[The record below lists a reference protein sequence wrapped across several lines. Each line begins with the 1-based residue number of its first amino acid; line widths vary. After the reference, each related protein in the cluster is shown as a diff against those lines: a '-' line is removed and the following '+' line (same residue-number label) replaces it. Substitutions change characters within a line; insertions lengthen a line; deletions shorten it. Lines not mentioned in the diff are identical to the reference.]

1 MSMRVAGKIVHVAR
15 VTSCQFDYFNLFYM
29 KFKFLLSAGCSL
41 IILSKAVSAQNLSE
55 LVTLLDSGGMNQRT
69 EARNSIQQLLTNSTA
84 PTADLNARIV
94 LEQEALQLLQSDLSH
109 PAQAW
114 LLRMLELTGSEASI
128 PVIAS
133 YLNSPDTELRD
144 CARRALVANPA
155 PEANAV
161 LYQAMLRS
169 SDAEKRAYING
180 FAFRGDARAAKA
192 IVPLLKSDDADTVV
206 QAANAL
212 ALLGESSVYSEL
224 NLARTNAPDG
234 SRAAIELAM
243 LATGADASTCKSLI
257 SSAANVGV
265 AEAAFVALISKDTT
279 EAVSVLQAAVDEA
292 PSPLRSAMLGTAM
305 TTPALQ
311 VILLKNLGSRTP
323 EDQLIILSGILEQKI
338 TSAETSV
345 IALLSSEDLAVRK
358 QAIFTLGVIGGS
370 ASFSTLYALFLN
382 EFEKDVSNALAM
394 LDIATI
400 DNELFK
406 IVEKSPDH
414 KQLSSATQL
423 LAMRNAEGA
432 TELLNRMIAP
442 ANSDDLRVECM
453 KALEVLGTVETCQAM
468 AQFIVSGDSV
478 KRPAQKSLKR
488 LCLNYGDPDHLWN
501 SVFVPAL
508 NTAANDAIRADL
520 LVIADAVAGDELL
533 AYIQKKILDTESSL
547 RPTVLKTLQRWPN
560 MEASEVW
567 LELISMPN
575 VSASDIKAAQSG
587 LGRMVK
593 SKEVE
598 GWEKL
603 KLDQIVVA
611 VEKAPTPEF
620 KKAMVNLYL
629 KPNGYIQHY
638 LHDAFEQFANDLD
651 ISSEVSAVL
660 AMVPESKV
668 RRKR

>member
-1 MSMRVAGKIVHVAR
+1 MRVAGKIVHVVR

-29 KFKFLLSAGCSL
+29 KFKFLLSAVCSL
-41 IILSKAVSAQNLSE
+41 STLSIALSAQNLSE
-55 LVTLLDSGGMNQRT
+55 LVTLLDSGEMNQRT

-84 PTADLNARIV
+84 PTADASARMV

-109 PAQAW
+109 SAQVW

-128 PVIAS
+128 PVIAG

-169 SDAEKRAYING
+169 SDAEKRAYIDG
-180 FAFRGDARAAKA
+180 FAFRGDGRAAKA
-192 IVPLLKSDDADTVV
+192 IVPLLKSDDADTIAL
-206 QAANAL
+206 AANAL
-212 ALLGESSVYSEL
+212 ALLGVSSVYSEL
-224 NLARTNAPDG
+224 KLARTNAPEG

-243 LATGADASTCKSLI
+243 LALGADASTCKSLI

-265 AEAAFVALISKDTT
+265 AEAAFVALIKKDTT
-279 EAVSVLQAAVDEA
+279 EAVAVLQAVVDEA
-292 PSPLRSAMLGTAM
+292 PSPLRTAMLGTAM
-305 TTPALQ
+305 TAPALQ
-311 VILLKNLGSRTP
+311 VNLLKNLDSRTP

-338 TSAETSV
+338 TSAEASV
-345 IALLSSEDLAVRK
+345 IALLSSEVQAIRK

-370 ASFSTLYALFLN
+370 ASFSTLYSLFLN
-382 EFEKDVSNALAM
+382 EFETDVSNALAM
-394 LDIATI
+394 LDLAAI

-406 IVEKSPDH
+406 IVENSPDH
-414 KQLSSATQL
+414 KQVSAATQL

-432 TELLNRMIAP
+432 TDLLNRMIAP
-442 ANSDDLRVECM
+442 GNSDDLRVECM
-453 KALEVLGTVETCQAM
+453 KALEVLGTLESCQAM

-478 KRPAQKSLKR
+478 KRPAQNSLKR
-488 LCLNYGDPDHLWN
+488 LCLNYGDPDLLWN

-520 LVIADAVAGDELL
+520 LVIADAVAGDDFL
-533 AYIQKKILDTESSL
+533 AYIQKKIFDIGSPL
-547 RPTVLKTLQRWPN
+547 RPTVLKTLQRWPH

-567 LELISMPN
+567 LELISTPN
-575 VSASDIKAAQSG
+575 VSANDIKAAQSG
-587 LGRMVK
+587 LERMVK
-593 SKEVE
+593 SKKVE

-603 KLDQIVVA
+603 KLDQIVFA

-638 LHDAFEQFANDLD
+638 LHDAFEQFADDPD